1 MQAGRRAGSPAAG
14 GVRAVILAG
23 GKGTRLR
30 PYTTILPK
38 PLLPFGDRPVLEMI
52 IRQLARHGYRHI
64 DLCVGHLGSLIRS
77 YFAEVPMPDGV
88 ELHYHWESQPLGTA
102 GALRGIDDLDEP
114 ALVMNGDVVTTLDF
128 GHLMR
133 AHTDSGAAVTIAAHE
148 KAVPIDLGVI
158 EETDFAVTGYIEKP
172 TMRFRVSMGVY
183 VFDPRA
189 VEHIPE
195 GYFDFPD
202 VVRALIAAQESVRI
216 YPFTGKWFDI
226 GTPAEY
232 ERAAAEY
239 GDEPGAFLDV

>member
-1 MQAGRRAGSPAAG
+1 
-14 GVRAVILAG
+14 VRAVILAG

-52 IRQLARHGYRHI
+52 IRQLAHHGYTRV
-64 DLCVGHLGSLIRS
+64 DLCVGHLGTLIRS
-77 YFAEVPMPDGV
+77 YFAEQEMPEGL
-88 ELHYHWESQPLGTA
+88 ELRYHWESQPLGTA
-102 GALRGIDDLDEP
+102 GALRGIEDLDGP

-133 AHTDSGAAVTIAAHE
+133 AHIDSGAKVTIAAYE

-158 EETDFAVTGYIEKP
+158 EETDFRVTGYIEKP
-172 TMRFRVSMGVY
+172 TMKFRVSMGVY
-183 VFDPRA
+183 VFDSQ
-189 VEHIPE
+189 VTEHIPE

-202 VVRALIAAQESVRI
+202 VVRALIGAEEPVRI

-232 ERAAAEY
+232 ERAVAEFASHP
-239 GDEPGAFLDV
+239 EAFVDA